1 MFARVYKCTSVC
13 EFTSVQATDI
23 GNLHGLDA
31 HMVYSFVHSNRH
43 GYLHGLAVYMV
54 YSFVHS
60 NRHGCLHGLDVYMVY
75 SFVHSNRHG
84 CLDAH
89 MVSEVFRKFL
99 RYVCLHCYS
108 LFLTQELAAVTNPV
122 KSTLK
127 PVFNPVESD

>member
-1 MFARVYKCTSVC
+1 MC

-31 HMVYSFVHSNRH
+31 HMVYSF
-43 GYLHGLAVYMV
+43 L
-54 YSFVHS
+54 HS

-84 CLDAH
+84 CLHGLDVYMVYSFLHSNRHGCLHGLDAH

-99 RYVCLHCYS
+99 RYVCLQS
-108 LFLTQELAAVTNPV
+108 FFNPGTGCSDQSCQV
-122 KSTLK
+122 HSETC
-127 PVFNPVESD
+127 VFNPLESD